1 MSAFIELFIPPLLGI
16 LIGCG
21 IVIFANWIHL
31 GVFVFEVLK

>member
-1 MSAFIELFIPPLLGI
+1 MSVFIELFIPPLLGI

-31 GVFVFEVLK
+31 GAFVLEVLR